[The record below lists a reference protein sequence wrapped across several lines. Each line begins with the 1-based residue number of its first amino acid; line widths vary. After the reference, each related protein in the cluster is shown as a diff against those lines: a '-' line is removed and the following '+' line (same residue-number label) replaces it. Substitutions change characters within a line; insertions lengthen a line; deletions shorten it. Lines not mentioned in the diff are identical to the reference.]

1 MKMIKTLTIAA
12 LLSFATLASAQGVQ
26 GVPPSTTF
34 EISIFSVNLPVS
46 ANGRVSI
53 RECDDCDYHSIRVTP
68 QTVYQLNGQTVRL
81 KDFRKAITDLR
92 RDGDITVNVK
102 RDDTSN
108 TVASIRV
115 TQQ

>member
-12 LLSFATLASAQGVQ
+12 LLSFATLASAQ

-46 ANGRVSI
+46 ANGRISI

-68 QTVYQLNGQTVRL
+68 QTVYQVNGQTL
-81 KDFRKAITDLR
+81 KLDDFRKAITDLR
-92 RDGDITVNVK
+92 RDGDTTVNVK

>member
-1 MKMIKTLTIAA
+1 MKMIKTLTIAT
-12 LLSFATLASAQGVQ
+12 LLGLSISASAQGL
-26 GVPPSTTF
+26 PASTTF

-68 QTVYQLNGQTVRL
+68 QTLYLLNGKTLRL
-81 KDFRKAITDLR
+81 NDFRKAITDLR
-92 RDGDITVNVK
+92 REGDTTVNVK

-115 TQQ
+115 SQQ

>member
-1 MKMIKTLTIAA
+1 MKMIKMLTIAA
-12 LLSFATLASAQGVQ
+12 LLGPSISASAE

-53 RECDDCDYHSIRVTP
+53 RECEDCDYHSIRVTP
-68 QTVYQLNGQTVRL
+68 QTVYQVNDKRL
-81 KDFRKAITDLR
+81 QLEDFRKAIAYLR
-92 RDGDITVNVK
+92 REGDTTVNVK
-102 RDDTSN
+102 RDETTN

-115 TQQ
+115 SRQ